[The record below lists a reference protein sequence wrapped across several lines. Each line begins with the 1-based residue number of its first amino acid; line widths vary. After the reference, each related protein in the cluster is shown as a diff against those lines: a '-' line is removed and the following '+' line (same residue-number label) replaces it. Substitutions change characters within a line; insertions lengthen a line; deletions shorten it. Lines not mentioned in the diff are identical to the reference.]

1 MFYTPRR
8 VEAMGARSESIDH
21 IRAQRRASEN
31 LHHVGVESTFTTKGH
46 TSDVSPTLVG
56 CKP

>member
-1 MFYTPRR
+1 M
-8 VEAMGARSESIDH
+8 AMGARSESIDH

-46 TSDVSPTLVG
+46 TSDVSPTLVS